1 MYDGVP
7 FGLTIKMVGPFI
19 VRLGG
24 KGILRR
30 ETMKTKVQRKR
41 DQCYSQ
47 GRA

>member
-1 MYDGVP
+1 MHDGVP
-7 FGLTIKMVGPFI
+7 FGLTIKIVGPFI

-24 KGILRR
+24 KGILGRG
-30 ETMKTKVQRKR
+30 TMGTKVQRKR